1 MNIVKID
8 KGITGHQHIIFNAS
22 SIYRLDESDVVTEFI
37 DKFLVDN
44 GIEEI
49 HYLEYNGYGLEV
61 LQSFEKHLSKIKLG
75 SVKALNQ
82 PYDKIKWLNLNG
94 CMITA
99 VSNHLEEIV
108 DVEELSS
115 ITQPVTI
122 YFEPI
127 KG

>member
-8 KGITGHQHIIFNAS
+8 KSITGHKHIIFNAS
-22 SIYRLDESDVVTEFI
+22 SIYRLDESEVVTEFI

-44 GIEEI
+44 VIEEI
-49 HYLEYNGYGLEV
+49 DYLEYNDLEV

-75 SVKALNQ
+75 SVKAFNQ

-99 VSNHLEEIV
+99 VSNHLEEVI
-108 DVEELSS
+108 DVQHL
-115 ITQPVTI
+115 TGLTHPVTI

-127 KG
+127 K